1 MNKLNKMKLFLSLLF
16 SLCAFSA
23 SAQSSLNETLKQQML
38 KDWERAKAYT
48 QEYLNAIPADKYDF
62 RAVDSI
68 RSFAEQMLH
77 LAFANVALAA
87 VGTSVQNGGVQNIFL
102 SQDLEKSP
110 TAQNKDSVVYYIDTS
125 YDFVINA
132 IKNMDFDKIGEV
144 VVQNTPGGKRSEIRL
159 AWLLK
164 AFEHQTHHRGQCT
177 IYIRLLGIR
186 PPGEKLF

>member
-1 MNKLNKMKLFLSLLF
+1 MKLFFSLLLLFCFF
-16 SLCAFSA
+16 SGA
-23 SAQSSLNETLKQQML
+23 AQNLLNETLKQQMI
-38 KDWERAKAYT
+38 KDWERAKTYS
-48 QEYLNAIPADKYDF
+48 QEYLDAMPTHKYGF

-77 LAFANVALAA
+77 LAVSNALLAS
-87 VGTSVQNGGVQNIFL
+87 VGTGVQNIFL
-102 SQDLEKSP
+102 GRNLEKSP
-110 TAQNKDSVVYYIDTS
+110 TAQSKDSVAYYVNTS

-132 IKNMDFDKIGEV
+132 IKNMDFGKLSEV
-144 VVQNTPGGKRSEIRL
+144 IIQRTPGGNRSETRL

>member
-1 MNKLNKMKLFLSLLF
+1 MKLFFSLLF
-16 SLCAFSA
+16 SLCFFSVT
-23 SAQSSLNETLKQQML
+23 AQNSLNETLKQQML

-48 QEYLNAIPADKYDF
+48 QEYLDAMPADKYGF

-77 LAFANVALAA
+77 LAFSNVVLAT
-87 VGTSVQNGGVQNIFL
+87 VGTGVHDSGVQNIFINRNP
-102 SQDLEKSP
+102 EKSP
-110 TAQNKDSVVYYIDTS
+110 TAQSKDSVVYYVNTS
-125 YDFVINA
+125 YDFIINA
-132 IKNMDFDKIGEV
+132 IKNMDFGKLSENV
-144 VVQNTPGGKRSEIRL
+144 TQRTPGGNRSEIRL

>member
-1 MNKLNKMKLFLSLLF
+1 MKLFFGLLLSLCVF
-16 SLCAFSA
+16 PAT
-23 SAQSSLNETLKQQML
+23 AQNSLNETLKQQMV
-38 KDWERAKAYT
+38 KEWERAKAYT
-48 QEYLNAIPADKYDF
+48 QEYLDAMPADKYGF

-77 LAFANVALAA
+77 LAFANAALVA
-87 VGTSVQNGGVQNIFL
+87 VGTGVRDSVVQNIFL
-102 SQDLEKSP
+102 SRNLEKSP
-110 TAQNKDSVVYYIDTS
+110 TAQSKDSVVYYVNTS
-125 YDFVINA
+125 YDFVFTA
-132 IKNMDFDKIGEV
+132 IKNMDFGKLSEV
-144 VVQNTPGGKRSEIRL
+144 VSQRTPGGNRSETRL

>member
-1 MNKLNKMKLFLSLLF
+1 MKTFFSLLLSLCF
-16 SLCAFSA
+16 FAA
-23 SAQSSLNETLKQQML
+23 AAQNSLNETLKQQML
-38 KDWERAKAYT
+38 KEWERAKVYT
-48 QEYLNAIPADKYDF
+48 QEYLDAMPADKYGF

-77 LAFANVALAA
+77 LAQANVLLITIATGDSSLSN
-87 VGTSVQNGGVQNIFL
+87 TFL
-102 SQDLEKSP
+102 KRDIEKSP
-110 TAQNKDSVVYYIDTS
+110 AAQNKDSVVYYVNSS

-132 IKNMDFDKIGEV
+132 IKNLDFNKITDAVTQVMPHGTRVE
-144 VVQNTPGGKRSEIRL
+144 TRL

-186 PPGEKLF
+186 PPAEKLF

>member
-1 MNKLNKMKLFLSLLF
+1 MKLFFSSSLLLCFF
-16 SLCAFSA
+16 SV
-23 SAQSSLNETLKQQML
+23 SAQNLNETLKQQMV

-48 QEYLNAIPADKYDF
+48 QEYLDAMPADKYSF

-77 LAFANVALAA
+77 LAFSNVVLA
-87 VGTSVQNGGVQNIFL
+87 GTGTGVQNIFL
-102 SQDLEKSP
+102 TRNLEKSP
-110 TAQNKDSVVYYIDTS
+110 TAQNKDSVVYYVNSS
-125 YDFVINA
+125 YDFCINA
-132 IKNMDFDKIGEV
+132 IKNMDFGKLGEV
-144 VVQNTPGGKRSEIRL
+144 AVQTTPGGKRSETRL